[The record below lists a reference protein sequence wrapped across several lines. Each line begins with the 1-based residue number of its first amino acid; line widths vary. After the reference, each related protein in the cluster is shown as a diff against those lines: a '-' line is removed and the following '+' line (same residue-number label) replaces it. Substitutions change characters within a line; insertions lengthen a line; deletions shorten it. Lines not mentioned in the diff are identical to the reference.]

1 MAGCQAVKLYKVHIE
16 SIRQRRI
23 IKRMVIIETSIFT
36 KKITSI
42 LNDEEYRDLQNVLV
56 AMPGTGE
63 IIQGSGGIRK
73 IRWGA
78 SGRGKRGGARIIYYW
93 ANNHDQ
99 IFMLFAYAK
108 NECDDLTKD
117 QLSVLRDIVISE
129 FKNER

>member
-1 MAGCQAVKLYKVHIE
+1 
-16 SIRQRRI
+16 
-23 IKRMVIIETSIFT
+23 MVIIETSIFT
-36 KKITSI
+36 NKITTI
-42 LNDEEYRDLQNVLV
+42 LNDEEYRGLQNVLL
-56 AMPGTGE
+56 AMPGAGDL
-63 IIQGSGGIRK
+63 IQGSGGIRK

-108 NECDDLTKD
+108 NERDNLTKD
-117 QLSVLRDIVISE
+117 QLSALREIVISE

>member
-1 MAGCQAVKLYKVHIE
+1 
-16 SIRQRRI
+16 
-23 IKRMVIIETSIFT
+23 MVIIETSIFT
-36 KKITSI
+36 NKITTI
-42 LNDEEYRDLQNVLV
+42 LNDEEYRGLQNVLL
-56 AMPGTGE
+56 AMPGAGDL
-63 IIQGSGGIRK
+63 IQGSGGIRK

-108 NECDDLTKD
+108 NERDDLTKD
-117 QLSVLRDIVISE
+117 QLSTLREIVISE

>member
-1 MAGCQAVKLYKVHIE
+1 
-16 SIRQRRI
+16 
-23 IKRMVIIETSIFT
+23 MVIIETSIFT
-36 KKITSI
+36 NKITTI
-42 LNDEEYRDLQNVLV
+42 LNDEEYRGLQNVLLE
-56 AMPGTGE
+56 MPGAGDL
-63 IIQGSGGIRK
+63 IQGSGGIRK

-108 NECDDLTKD
+108 NERDDLTKD
-117 QLSVLRDIVISE
+117 QLSALREIVISE

>member
-1 MAGCQAVKLYKVHIE
+1 
-16 SIRQRRI
+16 
-23 IKRMVIIETSIFT
+23 MVIIETSIFT
-36 KKITSI
+36 KKIATI
-42 LNDEEYRDLQNVLV
+42 LNDEEYRYLQNTLLE
-56 AMPGTGE
+56 MPGAGE

-93 ANNHDQ
+93 ATNRYQ

-108 NECDDLTKD
+108 NERDDLTKD
-117 QLSVLRDIVISE
+117 QLLALREIVTSE